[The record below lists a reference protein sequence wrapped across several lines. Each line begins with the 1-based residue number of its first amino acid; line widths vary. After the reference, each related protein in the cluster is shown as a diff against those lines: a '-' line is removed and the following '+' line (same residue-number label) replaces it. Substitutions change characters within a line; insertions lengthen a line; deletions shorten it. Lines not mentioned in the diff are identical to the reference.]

1 MNFWQY
7 LVKRLI
13 HAVPVFIGISL
24 VVFSLI
30 HLIPGDPAI
39 AVLGEQATDEEV
51 NALREEWH
59 LNDPLWQQFGIW
71 LLNILQGDL
80 GRSLHTNQ
88 PVSEIIA
95 SRLPATAILSGI
107 AIVVS
112 LMIAIPVGIIS
123 ALKRNS
129 WIDHIAR
136 VVAMLGVSIPNFWLG
151 IVFIIIFAVHLGWL
165 PPGGYHFSKGFWAG
179 MEGMILPAVA
189 LGAAYA
195 AITTRMMRSSML
207 EVLRQEYIETARAK
221 GLTEPRVIR
230 LHAVKNAI
238 IPTITVIGMQIGY
251 LLSGAVLTETI
262 FFMPGVGRELITALS
277 KRDFPIIQGLILFF
291 ALVFVVTSIIVDL
304 SYAFFNPKIEYS

>member
-1 MNFWQY
+1 MSFWQY
-7 LVKRLI
+7 LVKRLL

-112 LMIAIPVGIIS
+112 LMIAIPIGIIS

-136 VVAMLGVSIPNFWLG
+136 VIAMLGVSIPNFWLG

>member
-1 MNFWQY
+1 VNFWQY
-7 LVKRLI
+7 LVKRLL
-13 HAVPVFIGISL
+13 HSVPVFIGISL

-71 LLNILQGDL
+71 LLNIVQGDL

-112 LMIAIPVGIIS
+112 LMIAIPIGIIS

-129 WIDHIAR
+129 WIDHVAR

-291 ALVFVVTSIIVDL
+291 ATVFVVTSIIVDL

>member
-7 LVKRLI
+7 LVKRLL

-112 LMIAIPVGIIS
+112 LMIAIPIGIIS

-129 WIDHIAR
+129 WIDHVAR
-136 VVAMLGVSIPNFWLG
+136 VIAMLGVSIPNFWLG

-291 ALVFVVTSIIVDL
+291 ATVFVVTSIIVDL

>member
-7 LVKRLI
+7 LVKRLL
-13 HAVPVFIGISL
+13 HAVPVFVGISL

-129 WIDHIAR
+129 WIDHVAR

>member
-1 MNFWQY
+1 MSFWQY

-13 HAVPVFIGISL
+13 HAIPVFVGISL

-51 NALREEWH
+51 NALREEWN

-71 LLNILQGDL
+71 LLNIMQGDL

-129 WIDHIAR
+129 WIDHGAR

-151 IVFIIIFAVHLGWL
+151 IVLIIVFAVHLGWL

-179 MEGMILPAVA
+179 MEGMLLPAVA

-221 GLTEPRVIR
+221 GLPESRVIR

-262 FFMPGVGRELITALS
+262 FFMPGVGRELITALA

-291 ALVFVVTSIIVDL
+291 ATVFVITSIIVDL
-304 SYAFFNPKIEYS
+304 SYAFLNPKIEYS

>member
-7 LVKRLI
+7 LVKRLL
-13 HAVPVFIGISL
+13 HSVPVFIGISL

-51 NALREEWH
+51 EALREEWH

-112 LMIAIPVGIIS
+112 LMIAIPIGIIS

-291 ALVFVVTSIIVDL
+291 ATVFVVTSIIVDL

>member
-7 LVKRLI
+7 LVKRLL

-112 LMIAIPVGIIS
+112 LMIAIPIGIIS

-129 WIDHIAR
+129 WIDHVAR
-136 VVAMLGVSIPNFWLG
+136 VIAMLGLSIPNFWLG

-291 ALVFVVTSIIVDL
+291 ATVFVVTSIIVDL

>member
-7 LVKRLI
+7 LVKRLL

-112 LMIAIPVGIIS
+112 LMIAIPIGIIS

-136 VVAMLGVSIPNFWLG
+136 VIAMLGVSIPNFWLG

-291 ALVFVVTSIIVDL
+291 ATVFVVTSIIVDL

>member
-7 LVKRLI
+7 LVKRLL
-13 HAVPVFIGISL
+13 HSVPVFIGISL

-71 LLNILQGDL
+71 LLNIVQGDL

-112 LMIAIPVGIIS
+112 LMIAIPIGIIS

-129 WIDHIAR
+129 WIDHVAR

-291 ALVFVVTSIIVDL
+291 ATVFVVTSIIVDL

>member
-7 LVKRLI
+7 LVKRLL
-13 HAVPVFIGISL
+13 HAVPVFVGISL

-112 LMIAIPVGIIS
+112 LMIAIPIGIIS

-129 WIDHIAR
+129 WIDHVAR
-136 VVAMLGVSIPNFWLG
+136 VIAMLGVSIPNFWLG

-221 GLTEPRVIR
+221 GLSEPRVIR

>member
-1 MNFWQY
+1 MSFWQY
-7 LVKRLI
+7 LVKRLL

-112 LMIAIPVGIIS
+112 LMIAIPIGIIS